1 MQESKS
7 KSKTDEELAKM
18 AQNGDKQATEEL
30 LKRFNNVVRAR
41 ARQFFLV
48 GGETEDLVQ
57 EGMVGMYFAIRDYR
71 ADEGKSF
78 KNFAYLCV
86 TRRIYDAISSMSSSK
101 NSALN
106 SSVSIFD
113 PDVTDVTDMGESPE
127 DFLINA
133 ESRREFRGKLMKVLS
148 DFEYR
153 VLSLYLE
160 GMSYADIC
168 EATGKPFKSVDNA
181 LARSKKKLQK
191 AFEK

>member
-1 MQESKS
+1 
-7 KSKTDEELAKM
+7 M
-18 AQNGDKQATEEL
+18 AQAGDKQATEEL
-30 LKRFNNVVRAR
+30 LKRFNEIVRAR

-71 ADEGKSF
+71 EEEGKSF

-86 TRRIYDAISSMSSSK
+86 TRRIYDAISSMSSNK

-106 SSVSIFD
+106 SSISIFD
-113 PDVTDVTDMGESPE
+113 PLVTDMTDMRESPE
-127 DFLINA
+127 DFIINA
-133 ESRREFRGKLMKVLS
+133 ETNREFRTKLMKTLS

-160 GMSYADIC
+160 GMSYASIC